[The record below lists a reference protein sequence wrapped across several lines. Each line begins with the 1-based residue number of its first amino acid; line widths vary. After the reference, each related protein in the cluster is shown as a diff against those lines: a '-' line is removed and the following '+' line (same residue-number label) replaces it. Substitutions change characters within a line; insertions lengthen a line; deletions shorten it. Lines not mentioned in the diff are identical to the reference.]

1 MGKGAETS
9 VSCGRFSRSGL
20 FTKPTT
26 GVRAIELTP
35 RQLEIIELV
44 RKHAPVTGEQ
54 IAEALGVSR
63 PTIRSDLSVL
73 IMLGHLDAKPKVG
86 YFPGKQQTASGQQ
99 REKLARLMVK
109 DRMSRP
115 VVISEQA
122 TVNDAVITLFM
133 ENTGMLEV
141 IGADGML
148 SGIVSLKDLLKVTL
162 GNPNAGSIPVSKLM
176 TRLPRV
182 VTAAPDERLWE
193 AAKKM
198 VEHQVGGLPVVRP
211 AEDSGDRNRLEVIG
225 RVTHAGL
232 AQVMVEMSAELQL

>member
-1 MGKGAETS
+1 M
-9 VSCGRFSRSGL
+9 
-20 FTKPTT
+20 
-26 GVRAIELTP
+26 RAIELTP
-35 RQLEIIELV
+35 RQLEIVELV

-63 PTIRSDLSVL
+63 PTIRSDLAVL
-73 IMLGHLDAKPKVG
+73 MMLGHLDAKPKVG
-86 YFPGKQQTASGQQ
+86 YFPGKHQTAGGQQ
-99 REKLARLMVK
+99 REKLARLRVK
-109 DRMSRP
+109 DRMGRP
-115 VVISEQA
+115 VVVSEQA
-122 TVNDAVITLFM
+122 TVNDAVIALFM

-162 GNPNAGSIPVSKLM
+162 GNPNAGAIPVSMLM

-182 VTAAPDERLWE
+182 VTADPDESLLE

-211 AEDSGDRNRLEVIG
+211 AEDSGDRVRLEVVG
-225 RVTHAGL
+225 RITKGGL
-232 AQVMVEMSAELQL
+232 AQVLVELAAELEL